1 MSYVRTVTARTV
13 SCPESHVF
21 SPVGTV
27 ATIGYYGRYCIGFYG
42 EEVSIKKLIYL
53 V

>member
-27 ATIGYYGRYCIGFYG
+27 ATTGVLRGRGKHQKVDLPRID
-42 EEVSIKKLIYL
+42 ITII
-53 V
+53 